1 MDLVKVNVNNRPL
14 RVYQGSI
21 LSEKRLFLQI
31 YRDLET
37 GKIELP
43 SLPDLATKIRDTLKD
58 PTTPLEDACKLISV
72 DSSLI
77 AYLIK
82 IANSPLYVG
91 VDKCVDVQGA
101 IIRLGYN
108 NTRNLSMTFV
118 LRSLFRPKLR
128 KLKPILEE
136 LWLKVSKL
144 AALSSVLAGRC
155 SGFDPDMALTAGMM
169 QDIGALPIIQ
179 KLSRY
184 PDVFNK
190 PDEVQRIID
199 IYAARVG
206 TLILHK
212 WNFQEDM
219 VEVVRSREDWMRD
232 KAPQADLADIVM
244 IARLHSYVGTPKM
257 RDCPRISAIPAY
269 QKLPF
274 GQLGPSESL
283 LILEEASEEIREI
296 KLLFPTPQPKARKR
310 SMRM

>member
-1 MDLVKVNVNNRPL
+1 
-14 RVYQGSI
+14 
-21 LSEKRLFLQI
+21 LSEKQLFLQI
-31 YRDLET
+31 YRDLES

-43 SLPDLATKIRDTLKD
+43 SLPDLANKIRDLLKD
-58 PTTPLEDACKLISV
+58 PTTPIEDACKLVSI
-72 DSSLI
+72 DSSLT

-91 VDKCVDVQGA
+91 VDKCTDVQRA

-144 AALSSVLAGRC
+144 AALSSVLASRC

-184 PDVFNK
+184 PDVFNN

-199 IYAARVG
+199 TYAARVG

-212 WNFQEDM
+212 WNFQEEM
-219 VEVVRSREDWMRD
+219 VEVVRSRKDWMRD
-232 KAPQADLADIVM
+232 KNPKADLADIIT
-244 IARLHSYVGTPKM
+244 IARLHSYVGTAKM
-257 RDCPRISAIPAY
+257 RHCPRISAIPAY

-283 LILEEASEEIREI
+283 RILEEASEDVREI
-296 KLLFPTPQPKARKR
+296 KLLFPTPQPVVRKR
-310 SMRM
+310 NMRM